1 MPFCVPIAPHML
13 FWDGSELFCS
23 AFASSLSLLGMF
35 ASRDHGFR
43 KVCSPTK
50 LIADYLRYD

>member
-1 MPFCVPIAPHML
+1 MPSCVPIAPHVL
-13 FWDGSELFCS
+13 FWDSSEVFYS
-23 AFASSLSLLGMF
+23 AFASLLGMF

-50 LIADYLRYD
+50 LIADDLRYD